1 LNEGEAKRLVLKEDD
16 ILLVKIPVE
25 YFNENDIKA
34 LQKMFIRKLK
44 PRNNKI
50 LIIPNNM
57 DISVI
62 GKKEIKEIIRYSD
75 EWELW
80 EGEEDV

>member
-1 LNEGEAKRLVLKEDD
+1 MSEGNVKRLVLKEDD
-16 ILLVKIPVE
+16 ILVVKIPLE
-25 YFNENDIKA
+25 YFNENDIKSI
-34 LQKMFIRKLK
+34 QRTFIRKLK

-50 LIIPNNM
+50 LLIPKNM

-62 GKKEIKEIIRYSD
+62 GKEEIKEVIRYSD

-80 EGEEDV
+80 DGDE